1 MTLKTNALWIS
12 LAGGLMLAGPVF
24 AQQVAT
30 FRAQIRGGGDHGKC
44 TIEVD
49 VDGVAEIEIQG
60 DQGRMRTL
68 SGNPSGWR
76 RMVCNEPMPQNPQ
89 GFHFS
94 GVDGRGRQTLLRD
107 PSSNRGV
114 AVVRIEDPQGGHEGY
129 TFDIEWRGAGG
140 GDFGRGDVGRGDGG
154 FDRGGNQGF
163 DRGGDRGG
171 DRGRDDDGNR
181 DRDGRWNDE
190 IRFTGRGDGNFN
202 NFRGPDDRL
211 YDCEVSVDRRG
222 MVTVTF
228 ETDRRTRLTFNGR
241 LTRFDRDLIVAD
253 MSGMRVRGSMEIRL
267 NGRDR
272 VTDISMS
279 ARGRDR
285 FELRWHR

>member
-1 MTLKTNALWIS
+1 MTFKNMTALVC
-12 LAGGLMLAGPVF
+12 LAGGLILTAPLF

-68 SGNPSGWR
+68 SGNPAGWR
-76 RMVCNEPMPQNPQ
+76 RMECNQPLPQNPQ

-94 GVDGRGRQTLLRD
+94 GVDGRGRQILLRD

-114 AVVRIEDPQGGHEGY
+114 AVVRIEDPQGGREGY
-129 TFDIEWRGAGG
+129 TFDIDWGG
-140 GDFGRGDVGRGDGG
+140 GGGG
-154 FDRGGNQGF
+154 FRGEGSGF
-163 DRGGDRGG
+163 DRGGDR
-171 DRGRDDDGNR
+171 DRGPDRDRDGDWNR
-181 DRDGRWNDE
+181 DRSGRWNDE
-190 IRFTGRGDGNFN
+190 IRFMGRGDGNFN
-202 NFRGPDDRL
+202 NYRGPDDRL
-211 YDCEVSVDRRG
+211 YDCQVSVDRRG

-228 ETDRRTRLTFNGR
+228 ETARRSQLTFTGR
-241 LTRFDRDLIVAD
+241 LTRFDRDLILAD
-253 MSGMRVRGSMEIRL
+253 MSGVRVRGSMEIRL

-279 ARGRDR
+279 ASGRDR

>member
-1 MTLKTNALWIS
+1 MRLKNKMIGAG
-12 LAGGLMLAGPVF
+12 LAGGLLLTAPMFG
-24 AQQVAT
+24 QQVAT

-68 SGNPSGWR
+68 SGNPAGWR
-76 RMVCNEPMPQNPQ
+76 RMECNQPLPANPQ
-89 GFHFS
+89 GFRFS

-129 TFDIEWRGAGG
+129 TFDIEWGGVGG
-140 GDFGRGDVGRGDGG
+140 GFRGDGG
-154 FDRGGNQGF
+154 GF
-163 DRGGDRGG
+163 DRGGDRDRGGFDRGG
-171 DRGRDDDGNR
+171 DRDRDWIR

-190 IRFTGRGDGNFN
+190 IRFTGRGDGYFKD
-202 NFRGPDDRL
+202 FRGPDDVL
-211 YDCEVSVDRRG
+211 YDCSVSVDRRG

-228 ETDRRTRLTFNGR
+228 QNGR
-241 LTRFDRDLIVAD
+241 RSQSRFTGRLARFDRDLIIAD
-253 MSGMRVRGSMEIRL
+253 MSGRGVRGSMEIRL

-279 ARGRDR
+279 ATGRER

>member
-1 MTLKTNALWIS
+1 
-12 LAGGLMLAGPVF
+12 LAAGLVLTAPMF

-68 SGNPSGWR
+68 SGNPAGWR
-76 RMVCNEPMPQNPQ
+76 RMECNQPLPQNPQ
-89 GFHFS
+89 GFRFS

-107 PSSNRGV
+107 PSSNRGT
-114 AVVRIEDPQGGHEGY
+114 AVIRIEDPQGGREGY
-129 TFDIEWRGAGG
+129 TFDIEWGG
-140 GDFGRGDVGRGDGG
+140 GFRGDGG
-154 FDRGGNQGF
+154 GF

-171 DRGRDDDGNR
+171 DRGRDDGGFR
-181 DRDGRWNDE
+181 RGRDGRWDDE

-211 YDCEVSVDRRG
+211 YDCEVSVERG
-222 MVTVTF
+222 GQVRVTF
-228 ETDRRTRLTFNGR
+228 QTARRSQLTFTGR
-241 LTRFDRDLIVAD
+241 LTRFDRDLIIAD

-272 VTDISMS
+272 VTDIAMS
-279 ARGRDR
+279 ASGRER

>member
-1 MTLKTNALWIS
+1 LGKFERRIFKMKSRNTFGIA
-12 LAGGLMLAGPVF
+12 LAGGILLAAPVF
-24 AQQVAT
+24 AQQVST
-30 FRAQIRGGGDHGKC
+30 YRAQIRGGGDHGKC

-76 RMVCNEPMPQNPQ
+76 RMECNQPLPPNPQ
-89 GFHFS
+89 GFRFS

-129 TFDIEWRGAGG
+129 TFDIEWGG
-140 GDFGRGDVGRGDGG
+140 GGGGYRPDGPGRPIDPPIV
-154 FDRGGNQGF
+154 
-163 DRGGDRGG
+163 
-171 DRGRDDDGNR
+171 DRGRDDGGFRR
-181 DRDGRWNDE
+181 DRDGRWDDD

-202 NFRGPDDRL
+202 DFRGPDDRL
-211 YDCEVSVDRRG
+211 YDCDVTVDRRG
-222 MVTVTF
+222 TVTVTF
-228 ETDRRTRLTFNGR
+228 ETARRTRLTFNGR

-253 MSGMRVRGSMEIRL
+253 MSGRGGRGSMEIRL

-279 ARGRDR
+279 ASGRER
-285 FELRWHR
+285 FELRWRR

>member
-1 MTLKTNALWIS
+1 MKSNSRTFWTG
-12 LAGGLMLAGPVF
+12 LAAGLVLTAPMF

-60 DQGRMRTL
+60 DKGRMRTL
-68 SGNPSGWR
+68 SGNPAGWR
-76 RMVCNEPMPQNPQ
+76 RMECNQPLPQNPQ
-89 GFHFS
+89 GFRFS

-107 PSSNRGV
+107 PSSNRGT
-114 AVVRIEDPQGGHEGY
+114 AVIRIEDPQGGREGY
-129 TFDIEWRGAGG
+129 TFDIEWGG
-140 GDFGRGDVGRGDGG
+140 GFRGDG
-154 FDRGGNQGF
+154 GF

-171 DRGRDDDGNR
+171 DRGRDDGGFRRGRN
-181 DRDGRWNDE
+181 GRWDDE

-211 YDCEVSVDRRG
+211 YDCEVSVERG
-222 MVTVTF
+222 GQVRVTF
-228 ETDRRTRLTFNGR
+228 QTARRSQLTFTGR
-241 LTRFDRDLIVAD
+241 LTRFDRDLIIAD

-272 VTDISMS
+272 VTDIAMS
-279 ARGRDR
+279 ASGRER

>member
-1 MTLKTNALWIS
+1 M
-12 LAGGLMLAGPVF
+12 AGSTA
-24 AQQVAT
+24 VA
-30 FRAQIRGGGDHGKC
+30 
-44 TIEVD
+44 IEV
-49 VDGVAEIEIQG
+49 V
-60 DQGRMRTL
+60 
-68 SGNPSGWR
+68 
-76 RMVCNEPMPQNPQ
+76 
-89 GFHFS
+89 
-94 GVDGRGRQTLLRD
+94 
-107 PSSNRGV
+107 
-114 AVVRIEDPQGGHEGY
+114 
-129 TFDIEWRGAGG
+129 
-140 GDFGRGDVGRGDGG
+140 
-154 FDRGGNQGF
+154 
-163 DRGGDRGG
+163 DRGG
-171 DRGRDDDGNR
+171 DRGRDDGWNR

-228 ETDRRTRLTFNGR
+228 ETARRTRLTFTGR

-279 ARGRDR
+279 ASGRDR

>member
-1 MTLKTNALWIS
+1 VLKANNRTLWTG
-12 LAGGLMLAGPVF
+12 LAAGLMLTAPVF
-24 AQQVAT
+24 AQQIAT
-30 FRAQIRGGGDHGKC
+30 FRAQMRGGGDHGKC

-76 RMVCNEPMPQNPQ
+76 RMECNQPLPPNPVD
-89 GFHFS
+89 FRFS

-114 AVVRIEDPQGGHEGY
+114 AVIRIEDPQGGHEGY
-129 TFDIEWRGAGG
+129 TFDIEWGGAGG
-140 GDFGRGDVGRGDGG
+140 PVGGGPRGDG
-154 FDRGGNQGF
+154 RF
-163 DRGGDRGG
+163 DRGGDNRLGDRGPDP
-171 DRGRDDDGNR
+171 DRGRDGDWNR
-181 DRDGRWNDE
+181 DRNGRWNDE
-190 IRFTGRGDGNFN
+190 VRFTGRGDGNFN
-202 NFRGPDDRL
+202 NFRGPDDQL
-211 YDCEVSVDRRG
+211 YDCEVLVDRRG
-222 MVTVTF
+222 QVTVTF
-228 ETDRRTRLTFNGR
+228 ETARRSRLTFNGR
-241 LTRFDRDLIVAD
+241 LTRFDRDLILAD